1 MTIKLIEIIDVKEP
15 IGDANKLR
23 ERAWNKDLADPTK
36 NTISIIEEIKKGG
49 DEALLRLI
57 EKYDNVKIESFV
69 VTEKEIKE
77 AYQSVTSSQIDT
89 IKFMKS
95 KLERSEQRIINNLKN
110 METDSAEEE
119 DGEDGENVKINKKV
133 TPISRVGCYIPGG
146 KARYPSTVVM
156 CTTPAKVAG
165 VKQIVAISPPMKNGK
180 IDPFTLVAADIC
192 GVDEF
197 YKVGGAHGIAALA
210 YGTKTIKRVDKIV
223 GPGGVYVSVAKSIVS
238 KDTAIDMIAGPTELL
253 IYANEKTDPQII
265 ALDLISQAEHSEDT
279 ICGVVTNSNSIA
291 KRIVEEVDKTINF
304 GNICRKEIVKKS
316 LNQNGFVAICDN
328 NKKITEFIN
337 EFAPE
342 HLEILA
348 NNESE
353 IVKGISNAGL
363 ILLGNYTPSSVSD
376 YCLGSN
382 HVLPTYRFAKS
393 RSSLSVLD
401 FVKIVNFVE
410 IGNRR
415 TLEKIAPM
423 LREITLMEGLS
434 NHYEAAI
441 GRIK

>member
-1 MTIKLIEIIDVKEP
+1 MTIKLIDIIDVKEP
-15 IGDANKLR
+15 TDDANKLR
-23 ERAWNKDLADPTK
+23 ERAWNKDLVNPTK
-36 NTISIIEEIKKGG
+36 NTLSIIEEIKKEG
-49 DEALLRLI
+49 DEALLRFI
-57 EKYDNVKIESFV
+57 EKYDNVKIDSYA
-69 VTEKEIKE
+69 VTEKEVKE
-77 AYQSVTSSQIDT
+77 AYQCVTSSQIET

-95 KLERSEQRIINNLKN
+95 KLEKSEQRIINSLKN
-110 METDSAEEE
+110 MEADSDEEE
-119 DGEDGENVKINKKV
+119 EEEEENVKINKKV

-156 CTTPAKVAG
+156 CATPAKVAG

-348 NNESE
+348 INESE

-382 HVLPTYRFAKS
+382 HVLPTYMFAKS

-410 IGNRR
+410 IGNRQ

-423 LREITLMEGLS
+423 LREITLMEGLP

>member
-15 IGDANKLR
+15 TGDANKLR

-36 NTISIIEEIKKGG
+36 NTISIIEEIKKEG
-49 DEALLRLI
+49 DEALLRFI
-57 EKYDNVKIESFV
+57 EKYDNVKIESFA
-69 VTEKEIKE
+69 VTEKEVKE

-110 METDSAEEE
+110 METYSAEEE
-119 DGEDGENVKINKKV
+119 EDGENVKINKKV

>member
-1 MTIKLIEIIDVKEP
+1 MTIKLIDIIDIKEP
-15 IGDANKLR
+15 TDDANKLR
-23 ERAWNKDLADPTK
+23 ERAWNKDLANPTK
-36 NTISIIEEIKKGG
+36 NTISIIEEIKKEG
-49 DEALLRLI
+49 DEALLRFI
-57 EKYDNVKIESFV
+57 EKYDNVKIDSFA
-69 VTEKEIKE
+69 VTEKEVKE

-95 KLERSEQRIINNLKN
+95 KLEKSEQRIINNLKN

-119 DGEDGENVKINKKV
+119 DGEDVKINKKV

-156 CTTPAKVAG
+156 CATPAKVAG

-382 HVLPTYRFAKS
+382 HVLPTYKFAKS

-401 FVKIVNFVE
+401 FVKIVNLVE

>member
-1 MTIKLIEIIDVKEP
+1 MIDIIEVKEP
-15 IGDANKLR
+15 ANDANRLR

-36 NTISIIEEIKKGG
+36 NTISIIDEIKKGG
-49 DEALLRLI
+49 DEALLRFT
-57 EKYDNVKIESFV
+57 EKYDNVKIDSFA
-69 VTEKEIKE
+69 VTEKEVKE
-77 AYQSVTSSQIDT
+77 AYQSVTSSQIET

-95 KLERSEQRIINNLKN
+95 KLEKSEQHIIDNLKN
-110 METDSAEEE
+110 METDSDDDDE
-119 DGEDGENVKINKKV
+119 DVRINKKV

-156 CTTPAKVAG
+156 CTIPAKVAG

-197 YKVGGAHGIAALA
+197 YKFGGAHGIAALA
-210 YGTKTIKRVDKIV
+210 YGTKTIKMVDKIV

-253 IYANEKTDPQII
+253 VYANEKTDPQII

-291 KRIVEEVDKTINF
+291 KRIIEEVGKTINF
-304 GNICRKEIVKKS
+304 GNICRKEIVERS
-316 LNQNGFVAICDN
+316 LNQNGFIAICDN
-328 NKKITEFIN
+328 NKKIIEFIN

-353 IVKGISNAGL
+353 IVKEISNAGL
-363 ILLGNYTPSSVSD
+363 ILIGNYTPSSVSD

-401 FVKIVNFVE
+401 FVKIVNYVE

>member
-1 MTIKLIEIIDVKEP
+1 LIDIIEVKEP
-15 IGDANKLR
+15 ANDANRLR
-23 ERAWNKDLADPTK
+23 ERAWNKDLANPTK
-36 NTISIIEEIKKGG
+36 NTISIIDEVKKEG
-49 DEALLRLI
+49 DEALLRFT
-57 EKYDNVKIESFV
+57 EKYDNVKIDSFA
-69 VTEKEIKE
+69 VTEKEVKE

-95 KLERSEQRIINNLKN
+95 KLEKSEQHIIDNLKN
-110 METDSAEEE
+110 METDSDDEVDDDE
-119 DGEDGENVKINKKV
+119 DVRINKKV

-156 CTTPAKVAG
+156 CTIPAKVAG

-253 IYANEKTDPQII
+253 VYANEKTDPQII

-291 KRIVEEVDKTINF
+291 KRIIEEIGKTINF
-304 GNICRKEIVKKS
+304 GNICRKEIVERS
-316 LNQNGFVAICDN
+316 LNQHGFIAICDN
-328 NKKITEFIN
+328 NKKIIEFIN

-348 NNESE
+348 NDESE
-353 IVKGISNAGL
+353 IVKEISNAGL
-363 ILLGNYTPSSVSD
+363 ILIGNYTPSSVSD

-382 HVLPTYRFAKS
+382 HVLPTYKFAKS

>member
-1 MTIKLIEIIDVKEP
+1 MTIKLIDIIDVKEP
-15 IGDANKLR
+15 TDDANKLR
-23 ERAWNKDLADPTK
+23 ERAWNKDLEDPTK
-36 NTISIIEEIKKGG
+36 NTISIIEEIKKEG
-49 DEALLRLI
+49 DEALLKFI
-57 EKYDNVKIESFV
+57 EKYDNVKIDSFA
-69 VTEKEIKE
+69 VTEKEVKE

-110 METDSAEEE
+110 METDSAE
-119 DGEDGENVKINKKV
+119 GENGENVKINKKV

-156 CTTPAKVAG
+156 CATPAKVAG

-382 HVLPTYRFAKS
+382 HVLPTYKFAKS

-410 IGNRR
+410 IGNRQ